1 MFSPKLE
8 EEKTS
13 ILIKFKNF
21 DEAKSATKKNHLK
34 VKEQTL
40 SKWKKKYFDR
50 TNVKEFT
57 NVQNS

>member
-1 MFSPKLE
+1 MFLPKLE
-8 EEKTS
+8 RKKNP

-21 DEAKSATKKNHLK
+21 DEAKCATKKNHLK

-40 SKWKKKYFDR
+40 SKMKKIYFDR